1 MRYENGEIDLNKN
14 KRSLLVLPSVGW
26 LIMFTVVP
34 LVIML
39 LTSFQPDD
47 GTGFTLQNYIRFFS
61 KATYLKLTWR
71 TIVNSFLVTFFSLIL
86 GYPLAYL
93 MAKKM
98 KNFKLV
104 LLALIMIPFFTNQLV
119 RVYSWL
125 IFLQDGGIL
134 ESVLKHF
141 HIIGKGGLGI
151 LYTKVAV
158 IIGLVH
164 AYFPY
169 MVITIYMALERM
181 DDKLLEA
188 SYSLGA
194 NKITTFFKVIFPVSM
209 PGVISGI
216 MIVFVPCLGSFVEPR
231 ILGGTNGTV
240 IGTVIESQFMEV
252 YGWDFGAAIAFILL
266 VMVLISMNLLNLW
279 GRRYES

>member
-1 MRYENGEIDLNKN
+1 MRHK
-14 KRSLLVLPSVGW
+14 KRKLLTLPSMIWLLIFTVLPL
-26 LIMFTVVP
+26 LIMLFY
-34 LVIML
+34 
-39 LTSFQPDD
+39 SFQSDE
-47 GTGFTLQNYIRFFS
+47 GNGFTLTNYSHFFMKS
-61 KATYLKLTWR
+61 MYLKLTGR
-71 TIVNSFLVTFFSLIL
+71 TVVIALWVTVISLLI
-86 GYPLAYL
+86 GYPIAYIL
-93 MAKKM
+93 AKKLKKSRM
-98 KNFKLV
+98 VILV
-104 LLALIMIPFFTNQLV
+104 LMIIPFFTNQLV

-134 ESVLKHF
+134 EKLMSSLNLT
-141 HIIGKGGLGI
+141 GDMGLGI

-158 IIGLVH
+158 VIGLVH

-194 NKITTFFKVIFPVSM
+194 NKVTTFFRVIFPVSM

-216 MIVFVPCLGSFVEPR
+216 LIVFVPCLGSFVEPR

-240 IGTVIESQFMEV
+240 LGTVIESQFMEL
-252 YGWDFGAAIAFILL
+252 YGWNFGSAIAFILL
-266 VMVLISMNLLNLW
+266 VLVLISMTAISRF

>member
-1 MRYENGEIDLNKN
+1 MHYENGEIDLNKN

-104 LLALIMIPFFTNQLV
+104 LLVLIMIPFFTNQLV

-134 ESVLKHF
+134 ASMLKHF
-141 HIIGKGGLGI
+141 HIIGKSGLGI

-194 NKITTFFKVIFPVSM
+194 SRITTFFKVIFPVSM